1 MSMSF
6 LKLFQLF
13 IMGKLFSTD
22 NPWMKSLLPLSTLF
36 EQGSSK
42 LSSTSKQ
49 LALVFQELP
58 KAEAESSTAPVAVL
72 KSSVWMLLK
81 LPQRPWV
88 GGREEKKK
96 INHINGKRNDSRIN
110 TLRSI
115 KVLAWKQLIFLKFP
129 QIKQHTYCLYT
140 IIIIFCLTVVL
151 SDSTEIGGCLNVLH

>member
-1 MSMSF
+1 MSTSF

-22 NPWMKSLLPLSTLF
+22 YPWMKSLLPLSTLF

-88 GGREEKKK
+88 GGREEEKEKKK
-96 INHINGKRNDSRIN
+96 SHE
-110 TLRSI
+110 
-115 KVLAWKQLIFLKFP
+115 WKKEWLQDKYP
-129 QIKQHTYCLYT
+129 
-140 IIIIFCLTVVL
+140 
-151 SDSTEIGGCLNVLH
+151 